1 MSEQEKEVVTN
12 QEATERSESSVETTI
27 PASSEPVGS
36 TQQESKDEVSTTK
49 EDVVAP
55 EATREEEPSHPP
67 LVDFSKATIR
77 FQCEDIRPK
86 SPKKTKRQPLVLPLY
101 SPRVQTTY
109 YREYINEAMDTVQAI
124 VAQRGKPTDEQFDKF
139 SKAVVQSVADGQ
151 YHPRGPA
158 HDRAL
163 ERKGSQWTN
172 VPVDSS
178 GVGRVIPGI
187 PQPNHIPD
195 DVEAPLTGTD
205 AIYFAIR
212 NTKSGAPA
220 VMPLWHS
227 GIKLQFNPPSNERVA
242 IMHERIARDK
252 ILGGRDSIG
261 FLFSA
266 TSIITMKHAI
276 ELALECCYMA
286 NVPNLDIQRLKDIIP
301 VTDVP
306 ALLLNVLVTMYPYG
320 YPYVQTCYQ
329 NPETCDYR
337 VEDTVSF
344 AKLYQVDN
352 SAITKRM
359 RQIMTEGPVMTDELL
374 REYANELGETN
385 SRTLDLSDNGSVI
398 IELEVPKISRQ
409 IAMGERWLSDTLED
423 LRDILSRPSMTEE
436 ERDRVI
442 RERQFYSW
450 MRQYDAWIKSMHVS
464 VNGTMRRVSD
474 ADTATVL
481 AQLSRDSDLRER
493 YIDGL
498 MQFIGDST
506 IALAAMPAWKCP
518 KCNADI
524 ADNLRDQK
532 YYDLIALDVPQL
544 FFTLNSVQSL
554 QEGMDAVF

>member
-1 MSEQEKEVVTN
+1 MSEQEKE
-12 QEATERSESSVETTI
+12 TI
-27 PASSEPVGS
+27 KDQAEDVKHSGSNAYVSYAGPVGS
-36 TQQESKDEVSTTK
+36 VPENNEEPQ
-49 EDVVAP
+49 AP
-55 EATREEEPSHPP
+55 EATHEEAPTHPS
-67 LVDFSKATIR
+67 LIDFSKATIR

-86 SPKKTKRQPLVLPLY
+86 NPKKTKRQPLTLPLY
-101 SPRVQTTY
+101 SPRVHTEY
-109 YREYINEAMDTVQAI
+109 YQQYIDDALSTVQAI
-124 VAQRGKPTDEQFDKF
+124 IANRQQPSEEQLDHFNKAALQAF
-139 SKAVVQSVADGQ
+139 SDGQ
-151 YHPRGPA
+151 YHPNGA
-158 HDRAL
+158 ALDRAL
-163 ERKGSQWTN
+163 ERKDSQWTN
-172 VPVDSS
+172 VPVDAS

-187 PQPNHIPD
+187 PQPNQIPD

-252 ILGGRDSIG
+252 ILGGRDSAG

-329 NPETCDYR
+329 NPDTCDYR
-337 VEDTVSF
+337 VEDIVSF

-374 REYANELGETN
+374 REYANELGDVN

-398 IELEVPKISRQ
+398 VELEVPKISRH

-474 ADTATVL
+474 ADTPVVL

-518 KCNADI
+518 KCNEDI
-524 ADNLRDQK
+524 AENLRDQK

-554 QEGMDAVF
+554 REGMDAVF

>member
-1 MSEQEKEVVTN
+1 MSEQEKEVIKDQAEDV
-12 QEATERSESSVETTI
+12 ARSESNAYVSY
-27 PASSEPVGS
+27 SEPVGS
-36 TQQESKDEVSTTK
+36 EQEGK
-49 EDVVAP
+49 EEPEPQAS
-55 EATREEEPSHPP
+55 EATYEEAPAHPP
-67 LVDFSKATIR
+67 LIDFSKATIR
-77 FQCEDIRPK
+77 FQCDDIRPK
-86 SPKKTKRQPLVLPLY
+86 NPKKTKRQPLMLPLY
-101 SPRVQTTY
+101 SPRVHTAFYQQ
-109 YREYINEAMDTVQAI
+109 YIADALDTVQDIIANR
-124 VAQRGKPTDEQFDKF
+124 QQPTEEQFDRFNKAAIQSF
-139 SKAVVQSVADGQ
+139 SDGQ
-151 YHPRGPA
+151 YQPNGDA
-158 HDRAL
+158 QDRAL

-172 VPVDSS
+172 VPVDAS

-195 DVEAPLTGTD
+195 DVEAPLTGSD

-252 ILGGRDSIG
+252 ILGGRDSAG

-329 NPETCDYR
+329 NPDTCDYR
-337 VEDTVSF
+337 VEEIVSF

-398 IELEVPKISRQ
+398 IELEVPKISRH

-464 VNGTMRRVSD
+464 VNGTMRRVSE
-474 ADTATVL
+474 ADTPVVL

-518 KCNADI
+518 KCNEDI

-554 QEGMDAVF
+554 REGMDAVF